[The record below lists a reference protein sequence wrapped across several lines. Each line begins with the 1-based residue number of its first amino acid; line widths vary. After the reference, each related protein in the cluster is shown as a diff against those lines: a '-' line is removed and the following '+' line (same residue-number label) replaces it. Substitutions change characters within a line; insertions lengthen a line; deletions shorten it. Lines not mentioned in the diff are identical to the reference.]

1 MNRIR
6 WYGPTIALALTV
18 LTVAILGPHIAQRIA
33 WAQQDAKISVIKQSL
48 NENPALVQLSSAFR
62 KVSQAVEPSVV
73 FIQVSKRNTGM
84 SGMRGGPG
92 GPGGPD
98 DELRRWFFGPRGP
111 FGGPGGPGNPQT
123 RPPQNDDGDGLDDGP
138 GGQAPGIPGPGSP
151 QNREDMGRY
160 DVPSP
165 YANGSGWVYNDKGHI
180 ITNYHVIEG
189 ADVINV
195 RFFDGAERTATV
207 VGKDPKTDIA
217 VIKVDSNNLFPATI
231 ATEQAQQGD
240 IVFAF
245 GSPFRF
251 EFSMSQGIVSA
262 KGRQLGILMDRQ
274 GYENFIQT
282 DAAINPG
289 NSGGPLTNIYGQVI
303 GMNTAIASRTGS
315 FNGLGFAIPVD
326 MVVEVADQIIAK
338 GRVSRGYLGV
348 YIEDLDPKM
357 AKTFGYNGK
366 GVLVQQPIDGGP
378 GAKAG
383 MQRGDIITKVNG
395 NAVETAEALRRTIAR
410 FAPGT
415 KVGIEIIRAGKP
427 VNLEMTI
434 EEQPEQVAAA
444 GASPTTPANPE
455 ADANQILRK
464 LGIDSATAFTKE
476 IADQMRLRFTPGVLV
491 RNVRTGS
498 AAAAAGLGRGV
509 IITEVQGVAVKSV
522 SDLTTEMAK
531 HDLKQGVRLTVQVRD
546 MSRYVVLELPRD

>member
-1 MNRIR
+1 MI
-6 WYGPTIALALTV
+6 
-18 LTVAILGPHIAQRIA
+18 
-33 WAQQDAKISVIKQSL
+33 
-48 NENPALVQLSSAFR
+48 
-62 KVSQAVEPSVV
+62 
-73 FIQVSKRNTGM
+73 
-84 SGMRGGPG
+84 
-92 GPGGPD
+92 
-98 DELRRWFFGPRGP
+98 
-111 FGGPGGPGNPQT
+111 
-123 RPPQNDDGDGLDDGP
+123 DGAD
-138 GGQAPGIPGPGSP
+138 
-151 QNREDMGRY
+151 
-160 DVPSP
+160 
-165 YANGSGWVYNDKGHI
+165 I
-180 ITNYHVIEG
+180 IT
-189 ADVINV
+189 V
-195 RFFDGAERTATV
+195 RFFDGSERTATV
-207 VGKDPKTDIA
+207 IGKDPKTDIA
-217 VIKVDSNNLFPATI
+217 VIKVDSNNLYPATI
-231 ATEQAQQGD
+231 ATEQVQQGD

-326 MVVEVADQIIAK
+326 MVVEVADQIITK

-348 YIEDLDPKM
+348 YIADLDSKM
-357 AKTFGYNGK
+357 ARTFGYNGK
-366 GVLVQQPIDGGP
+366 GVLVEQPIEGGP

-395 NAVETAEALRRTIAR
+395 NPVETAEALRRTIAR

-415 KVGIEIIRAGKP
+415 KVGIEIVRGGKP

-434 EEQPEQVAAA
+434 EEQPEQAAAA
-444 GASPTTPANPE
+444 GSAPSAPVQPE

-464 LGIDSATAFTKE
+464 LGIDSATAYTKE
-476 IADQMRLRFTPGVLV
+476 IADRMGQKFAPGVIIRSV
-491 RNVRTGS
+491 RPGS
-498 AAAAAGLGRGV
+498 AAAVAGLGPRA

-522 SDLTTEMAK
+522 SDLSSELAK

-546 MSRYVVLELPRD
+546 MSRYIVLELPRD